1 MECIK
6 LRLMKWLIGMVDS
19 RELSEIV
26 RAVLERY
33 RELFAE
39 EEVVFL
45 SLPKGDLQER
55 KRIIDA
61 VLSLEENR
69 E

>member
-1 MECIK
+1 MESIK
-6 LRLMKWLIGMVDS
+6 LRLMKWLIGMAGS

-26 RAVLERY
+26 RAVLGRY
-33 RELFAE
+33 GELFAE
-39 EEVVFL
+39 EEVIFL
-45 SLPKGDLQER
+45 SLPKGDFQER

>member
-1 MECIK
+1 MVCIK
-6 LRLMKWLIGMVDS
+6 LRLMKWLIGMAGS

-33 RELFAE
+33 GELFAE

-61 VLSLEENR
+61 VLTLEENR

>member
-6 LRLMKWLIGMVDS
+6 LRLMKWLIGMAGS
-19 RELSEIV
+19 RELGEIV

-33 RELFAE
+33 GELFAE

>member
-1 MECIK
+1 MESIK
-6 LRLMKWLIGMVDS
+6 LRLMKWLIGMADS

-26 RAVLERY
+26 RAVLGRY
-33 RELFAE
+33 GELFVE

>member
-1 MECIK
+1 MESIK
-6 LRLMKWLIGMVDS
+6 LRLMKWLIGMADS

-33 RELFAE
+33 GELCAE

>member
-1 MECIK
+1 MVCIK
-6 LRLMKWLIGMVDS
+6 LRLMKWLIGMAGS

-26 RAVLERY
+26 RAVLGRY
-33 RELFAE
+33 GELFAE

-61 VLSLEENR
+61 VLNINAR
-69 E
+69 R

>member
-1 MECIK
+1 MVCIK
-6 LRLMKWLIGMVDS
+6 LRLMKWLIGMADS

-33 RELFAE
+33 GELFAE